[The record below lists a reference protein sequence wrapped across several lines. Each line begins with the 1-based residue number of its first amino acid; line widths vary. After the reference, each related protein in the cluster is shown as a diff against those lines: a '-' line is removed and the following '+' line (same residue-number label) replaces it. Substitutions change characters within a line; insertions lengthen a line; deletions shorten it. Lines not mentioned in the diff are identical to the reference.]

1 MGKRAR
7 LALRG
12 FGAVAA
18 LILLVLAVGV
28 LVPARALADEPTTVA
43 SGNVS
48 STVTWK
54 IDSDGLLSI
63 EGTGDADLSRG
74 DTYLWGDNLDKV
86 KQVSISP
93 TVNITGLSG
102 AFSGCTNLTSVDTSS
117 WTIDSEAKI
126 AEGELGFDEVFKGCS
141 PSRPQT

>member
-12 FGAVAA
+12 FGTVAA
-18 LILLVLAVGV
+18 LVLLVLAVCV
-28 LVPARALADEPTTVA
+28 LAPARALADEPTTVA

-54 IDSDGLLSI
+54 IDSEGLLSI

-74 DTYLWGDNLDKV
+74 DTHELWGDY
-86 KQVSISP
+86 
-93 TVNITGLSG
+93 
-102 AFSGCTNLTSVDTSS
+102 
-117 WTIDSEAKI
+117 
-126 AEGELGFDEVFKGCS
+126 
-141 PSRPQT
+141 